1 MKIEILM
8 PAMSPSMNEGDL
20 TKWFIKVGDYLRVG
34 DPIAEIQ
41 TDKAAMDI
49 ESDSEGTV
57 IELLVQEGQEKI
69 AVKTPIAFL
78 DNNTSVNPPVEA
90 PISRHFKLDTSILK

>member
-69 AVKTPIAFL
+69 CYF
-78 DNNTSVNPPVEA
+78 
-90 PISRHFKLDTSILK
+90 FF